1 MFTTFR
7 DLIAEVRKY
16 PKVRLCVAAAADE
29 TVLLAVKDAK
39 NAGFVDPILVGDIE
53 RIWRISLKISFY
65 PRGVKIINEGNPV
78 KAARIAA
85 GLAESGEADILMK
98 GMVNSSDFLR
108 AVLHYGNGLARGS
121 ILSHLGIFE
130 VPGFNRL
137 VYMTDGG
144 LNISPD
150 LEQKKKII
158 ANAVSFL
165 RAIGIERPR
174 VAVISAESMDSGKM
188 QSAVDAGILKSLAA
202 EGFLG
207 ECHLEGPMDLG
218 PALDMGEAEAQ
229 GVEGPVA
236 GKADLIVVPN
246 IEVGNLMGKTII
258 HFGGGKMSGLVIG
271 ASMPMVLTSRAET
284 PFGKLS
290 SIAFACYYNIK
301 NNKGLVLT
309 DEHTGN

>member
-16 PKVRLCVAAAADE
+16 PKMRLCVAAAADE
-29 TVLLAVKDAK
+29 MVLLAVKDAI
-39 NAGFVDPILVGDIE
+39 NAGFVDPILVGDME

-65 PRGVKIINEGNPV
+65 PRGVRIINESNPV
-78 KAARIAA
+78 VAARTAV
-85 GLAESGEADILMK
+85 GLMGSGEADVLMK

-108 AVLHYGNGLARGS
+108 AVLHSGHGLASGS

-130 VPGFNRL
+130 VPGYNRL
-137 VYMTDGG
+137 IYMTDGG

-150 LEQKKKII
+150 LDQKKKII

-165 RAIGIERPR
+165 RAIGIEKPR
-174 VAVISAESMDSGKM
+174 VAVISAESMDSGRM
-188 QSAVDAGILKSLAA
+188 QSAVDAGILKSVAA
-202 EGFLG
+202 EGLFG
-207 ECHLEGPMDLG
+207 ECHVEGPIDLG
-218 PALDMGEAEAQ
+218 AALDIGEAESRE
-229 GVEGPVA
+229 VESPVA
-236 GKADLIVVPN
+236 GKADLIVVPG

-271 ASMPMVLTSRAET
+271 ASKPIVLTSRAET

-301 NNKGLVLT
+301 KPK
-309 DEHTGN
+309 E